1 MAIEDGT
8 VHPLHRSDGCS
19 SYVHSRRR
27 TADIVLGGRFLQ
39 SIVLSKSHL
48 VGGALLAS
56 RPTLAAARCD
66 SASTMVALI
75 LLPLVSPAVLP
86 PGYEDTPWCP
96 PGSCLEQTRQPDGF
110 TGPQSAFVHCHDPE
124 SKVLALG
131 AREVQEIW
139 TGSKVATEP
148 PDGWVVASPCPPYP
162 MPPPPP
168 PSPPGAFVCLLH
180 AGTFFPKARDAHPP
194 NRTGSRRSAHA
205 PTPPPN
211 RQRRLVSRPSLR
223 SRRSAVLLPA
233 PETQPH
239 DTTAAA
245 ARRCRRLRRCGWRRT
260 TRTTAS
266 SEEPSAGS
274 AQASR
279 SETPPSPRCRKTR
292 WTRRT
297 GSRTRAAGSGARCS
311 RRKARAAS
319 VSTFGTTTRFRKT
332 TTSEARSR
340 PQRAAARPSRRG
352 ERRSGCE

>member
-1 MAIEDGT
+1 M
-8 VHPLHRSDGCS
+8 
-19 SYVHSRRR
+19 
-27 TADIVLGGRFLQ
+27 
-39 SIVLSKSHL
+39 
-48 VGGALLAS
+48 
-56 RPTLAAARCD
+56 
-66 SASTMVALI
+66 I

-96 PGSCLEQTRQPDGF
+96 PGSCLEQSRQPDGF

-211 RQRRLVSRPSLR
+211 RQRRLVSRPSLAALATIR
-223 SRRSAVLLPA
+223 RPSARARDAASRHDRRRRPQVQAFASVRL
-233 PETQPH
+233 ETDHKNHCLVGGALGGLGSGQSIGDASFPSVPQDAMDETHRKPH
-239 DTTAAA
+239 SCCWFRGEMLEAEGARRVRVDLWDYDTFSENDYLGGALEAA
-245 ARRCRRLRRCGWRRT
+245 ARR
-260 TRTTAS
+260 S
-266 SEEPSAGS
+266 PPE
-274 AQASR
+274 QAR
-279 SETPPSPRCRKTR
+279 
-292 WTRRT
+292 
-297 GSRTRAAGSGARCS
+297 
-311 RRKARAAS
+311 
-319 VSTFGTTTRFRKT
+319 
-332 TTSEARSR
+332 
-340 PQRAAARPSRRG
+340 
-352 ERRSGCE
+352 